1 MNLIRTRQILPR
13 LGAVAL
19 GGFVG
24 GALRYVV
31 TVVLGSTSDASTAKS
46 AWSYL
51 DVRLLLV
58 NSLGVAV
65 AVFLVLGPLRTRT
78 ADDPLRLLIMTGGL
92 GGLTTYSSLLYE
104 IGRMWQS
111 SPVDGALGGIL
122 SLGCGALAAV
132 GAVVFTRRWVRGT
145 RAEL

>member
-1 MNLIRTRQILPR
+1 VNLARIRQVLPR
-13 LGAVAL
+13 LVAVAL

-24 GALRYVV
+24 GALRYLL
-31 TVVLGSTSDASTAKS
+31 TVVLGTTPSAVAVDS
-46 AWSYL
+46 AWSYI

-65 AVFLVLGPLRTRT
+65 AVFLLLGPLRPRP

-104 IGRMWQS
+104 LGRMWQI
-111 SPVDGALGGIL
+111 SPADAILGGLL
-122 SLGCGALAAV
+122 SLGCGALAAS
-132 GAVVFTRRWVRGT
+132 GAVVFVRQRDWGT
-145 RAEL
+145 RAEF